1 LRKSC
6 DTLAVVA
13 REDDHDGILNHA
25 LIQSRRRYSGWG
37 STDVAEALDD

>member
-13 REDDHDGILNHA
+13 REDDHEAILNHA
-25 LIQSRRRYSGWG
+25 LIESRRRYR
-37 STDVAEALDD
+37 A